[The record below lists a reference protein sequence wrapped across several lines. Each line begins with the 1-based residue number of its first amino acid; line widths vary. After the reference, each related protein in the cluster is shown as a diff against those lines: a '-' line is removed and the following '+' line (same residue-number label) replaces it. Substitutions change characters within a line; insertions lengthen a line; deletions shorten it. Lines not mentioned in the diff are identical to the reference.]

1 MKKSYTLTVAAALV
15 VASLAGA
22 ELTSGAG
29 ESEPSAFVS
38 IDPCR
43 LLDTRPAT
51 KIGPISTL
59 GGSTTRTATV
69 RGTNGQCFVPAT
81 ATAVSMN
88 VTAVDGT
95 ASSFL
100 TVWPSDAASR
110 PGTSNLN
117 WVPGAPP
124 TPNKVDV
131 ALSAD
136 GKVSLFNRFGT
147 VNVIADIVGYYET
160 VVAAQG
166 GITKIQVVKQTININ
181 VNSDNT
187 GANGQAT
194 AVCPAGTV
202 AIAGGVENPVEYE
215 MNVRSS
221 RPDPADSNNP
231 TGWFGDVRTADELA
245 AGSTATVYATC
256 VTLNL

>member
-1 MKKSYTLTVAAALV
+1 MKKSYTLTAAAALV
-15 VASLAGA
+15 VASLTGA

-43 LLDTRPAT
+43 LLDTRTAT

-59 GGSTTRTATV
+59 GASTTRTATV
-69 RGTNGQCFVPAT
+69 WGTNGQCVVPAT
-81 ATAVSMN
+81 ATAVAMN

-100 TVWPSDAASR
+100 TVWPSDAGAR

-117 WVPGAPP
+117 WVPGAPA

-131 ALSAD
+131 ALSSD
-136 GKVSLFNRFGT
+136 GKISFFNRFGT

-166 GITKIQVVKQTININ
+166 AITDIEIKKQTINIK

-194 AVCPAGTV
+194 AVCPPGTV
-202 AIAGGVENPVEYE
+202 AIAGGVENPEEYE

-231 TGWFGDVRTADELA
+231 TGWFGDVRTADETA

-256 VTLNL
+256 ITLNL

>member
-166 GITKIQVVKQTININ
+166 GITEIQVVKQTINDQREQRQHRRQR
-181 VNSDNT
+181 S
-187 GANGQAT
+187 GH
-194 AVCPAGTV
+194 
-202 AIAGGVENPVEYE
+202 
-215 MNVRSS
+215 RSLSS
-221 RPDPADSNNP
+221 RHGSDRRRRREPR
-231 TGWFGDVRTADELA
+231 GIRDERPIQQA
-245 AGSTATVYATC
+245 RPC
-256 VTLNL
+256 